1 MCVLRAD
8 RVEHRLRRERSRE
21 AEAAREAQPATGA
34 LWAGLW
40 LGALLVVF
48 FAPSRAEAATLQR
61 QDGAGTCA
69 VCNGTGV
76 APEAPWHRLAG
87 RLCRQCGGTG
97 DRQPGCV
104 GRASVVSSDERPAG
118 AIREFG

>member
-8 RVEHRLRRERSRE
+8 RVEHRVRRERCRE
-21 AEAAREAQPATGA
+21 AVAARGAQPAKGA

-48 FAPSRAEAATLQR
+48 FALSRAEAATPER

-69 VCNGTGV
+69 FCNGTGV
-76 APEAPWHRLAG
+76 TPQCPWHRLANRPCRPCDG
-87 RLCRQCGGTG
+87 RGVS
-97 DRQPGCV
+97 QPGDGERGSV
-104 GRASVVSSDERPAG
+104 ARADVCAG
-118 AIREFG
+118 AFVREYT

>member
-1 MCVLRAD
+1 MVVLHAH
-8 RVEHRLRRERSRE
+8 RVEHRLRRERCRE
-21 AEAAREAQPATGA
+21 AEAARGVQPAPGA

-40 LGALLVVF
+40 LGALLAGL
-48 FAPSRAEAATLQR
+48 FALSRAEAATPER

-69 VCNGTGV
+69 FCNGTGV

-87 RLCRQCGGTG
+87 RLCRPCGGTG
-97 DRQPGCV
+97 DRQPGRV
-104 GRASVVSSDERPAG
+104 GRSSVVSSDERPAG